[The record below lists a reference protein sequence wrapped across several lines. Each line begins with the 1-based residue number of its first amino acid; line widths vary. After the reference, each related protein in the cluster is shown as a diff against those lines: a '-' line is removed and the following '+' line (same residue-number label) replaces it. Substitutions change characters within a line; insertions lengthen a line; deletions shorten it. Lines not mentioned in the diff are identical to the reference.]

1 MGKKKKKSFVS
12 LVCENV
18 LRKWVFFTFIQHKQN
33 FCQTTE
39 EWLHFFFHFSYK
51 YNSIIKQIVIT
62 SGSEYFL
69 CFFSVSILFSTFP
82 VLLGYF
88 LFKFES
94 SSGYQSYLHLI
105 SVSVHDKFSLFF
117 SHPNA
122 SVTSVRSG
130 RTLAI
135 MAIILLI
142 LLRRRCI
149 QITQWLQWSVLH
161 DSLKVSEC

>member
-1 MGKKKKKSFVS
+1 MSVKMFLENGYFLPLYNTSKIFVK
-12 LVCENV
+12 LQKNGC
-18 LRKWVFFTFIQHKQN
+18 I
-33 FCQTTE
+33 
-39 EWLHFFFHFSYK
+39 FFFHFSYK
-51 YNSIIKQIVIT
+51 YNSVIKQIVIT

-94 SSGYQSYLHLI
+94 SSGYQSYFHLI
-105 SVSVHDKFSLFF
+105 SVSVHDKFSFFF

-149 QITQWLQWSVLH
+149 QITQ
-161 DSLKVSEC
+161 